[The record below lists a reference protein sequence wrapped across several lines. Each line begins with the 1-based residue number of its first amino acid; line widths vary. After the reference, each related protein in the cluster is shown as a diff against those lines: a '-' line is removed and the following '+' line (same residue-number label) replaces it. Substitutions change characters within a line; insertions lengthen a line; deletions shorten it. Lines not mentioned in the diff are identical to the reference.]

1 MASTNDESGSSSKK
15 TVAKRGV
22 TRLQEIHKAKS
33 SGKRT
38 KIEWNERG
46 QPIKHDSK
54 GFASFIG
61 LTVRRLVPIS
71 LDSWSA
77 IKNKAAVDTYKQNI
91 WDEVQKAYIIGEEH
105 RDYVLREAGRL
116 HRAFRTK
123 MASLY
128 LQVGNIFRK
137 CPEQYAYIKQEDW
150 DIFVAQRM
158 SEDFQKISK
167 ANRER
172 ALNPQY
178 PYRKSRLGIARLEA
192 DMMEEVECG
201 TVVPR
206 CSVWKASRVNKNGVI
221 DNENV
226 QAVVDKCENLKASS
240 IEEEREDLGPS
251 AILFE
256 ALNLPNYSGRVRSY
270 GFGRQQQVEER
281 QQPEKVV
288 DMQQPENV
296 AERQPPEK
304 VAERHQPEELVKRR
318 KPKEVVER
326 QQPSDNASCNPA
338 SFGDIPQG
346 LFPVNIYLASP
357 SRCLVARGK
366 LYNTKGNTVHG
377 MTLPPGYVKVKI
389 EVSVVPNALFPIS
402 VEYGDVTMV
411 SQAIG
416 TIVTWPL
423 QLLEFVRECE
433 KIPVQSQNK
442 DKNVQRSVESVSSPN
457 KSKKQNKVQESPKV
471 GGSTA
476 LANLSF
482 LEMYTQK
489 MLRAGSLIKLNME
502 ENIFG
507 EEFSEQLLVENIK
520 EIIDHNSLSACII
533 TVFARYLYDKFI
545 SPNGLISKFSF
556 ISPHVSRDDNQGKAI
571 ANILLKDNEVKDRMI
586 FAPCNLAK
594 HWVLLVI
601 NPHAEMIYYMD
612 PSSGEPT
619 KYPNL
624 KTKFEN
630 ALQIYRAHSNSKC
643 PRQINV
649 IDCGYFVM
657 RYMKEVIME
666 NDNIIPV
673 NYYPDHKDQTYTKD
687 NLTEIKDDWATYMV
701 DDIFGKQ
708 EAVILPI

>member
-22 TRLQEIHKAKS
+22 TRLQKIHKAKS

-91 WDEVQKAYIIGEEH
+91 WDEVQKAYIIGDEH

-128 LQVGNIFRK
+128 LQ
-137 CPEQYAYIKQEDW
+137 
-150 DIFVAQRM
+150 
-158 SEDFQKISK
+158 KISK

-178 PYRKSRLGIARLEA
+178 TYRKSRLGIARLEA
-192 DMMEEVECG
+192 DMMEELEF
-201 TVVPR
+201 
-206 CSVWKASRVNKNGVI
+206 
-221 DNENV
+221 
-226 QAVVDKCENLKASS
+226 ENLKASS

-251 AILFE
+251 DILFE

-270 GFGRQQQVEER
+270 GFGVCKTALFPCQTRPTPMDLEKLYGICNTLRSRVEVLEREKLERQQTSETYM
-281 QQPEKVV
+281 QQPEK
-288 DMQQPENV
+288 V

-326 QQPSDNASCNPA
+326 QQPSDKASCNPA
-338 SFGDIPQG
+338 SFGNIPQG

-377 MTLPPGYVKVKI
+377 MTLPPGYVKIKI
-389 EVSVVPNALFPIS
+389 EVSVVPNALLPIS

-416 TIVTWPL
+416 TIVPWPL

-433 KIPVQSQNK
+433 KFLFNPKTKIRMFSEVWNQFHHQTKAKNKTKFKSPPKLAVQLLLQIC
-442 DKNVQRSVESVSSPN
+442 RSL
-457 KSKKQNKVQESPKV
+457 KCIH
-471 GGSTA
+471 
-476 LANLSF
+476 
-482 LEMYTQK
+482 K
-489 MLRAGSLIKLNME
+489 MLRAGSLIKLNTE

-507 EEFSEQLLVENIK
+507 EEFSEQLLVENIE
-520 EIIDHNSLSACII
+520 EIIDHSSLSACII

-571 ANILLKDNEVKDRMI
+571 ANILLKDNEVKDRII
-586 FAPCNLAK
+586 FAPCNLAS
-594 HWVLLVI
+594 V
-601 NPHAEMIYYMD
+601 
-612 PSSGEPT
+612 
-619 KYPNL
+619 
-624 KTKFEN
+624 
-630 ALQIYRAHSNSKC
+630 
-643 PRQINV
+643 
-649 IDCGYFVM
+649 
-657 RYMKEVIME
+657 
-666 NDNIIPV
+666 
-673 NYYPDHKDQTYTKD
+673 
-687 NLTEIKDDWATYMV
+687 
-701 DDIFGKQ
+701 
-708 EAVILPI
+708 